1 MGRSAG
7 SVGSAGSAG
16 RSAGRSAGSAGRS
29 KGFNWSTESTG
40 KSEQFALSVAK
51 VIVKVRAKFGQG

>member
-7 SVGSAGSAG
+7 
-16 RSAGRSAGSAGRS
+16 SAGRSAGSAGRS

-40 KSEQFALSVAK
+40 KSARFALSVAK

>member
-7 SVGSAGSAG
+7 SVGSAG
-16 RSAGRSAGSAGRS
+16 SAGRSAGSAGRS

-40 KSEQFALSVAK
+40 KSARFALSVAK

>member
-7 SVGSAGSAG
+7 SVG
-16 RSAGRSAGSAGRS
+16 SAGRSAGSAGRS